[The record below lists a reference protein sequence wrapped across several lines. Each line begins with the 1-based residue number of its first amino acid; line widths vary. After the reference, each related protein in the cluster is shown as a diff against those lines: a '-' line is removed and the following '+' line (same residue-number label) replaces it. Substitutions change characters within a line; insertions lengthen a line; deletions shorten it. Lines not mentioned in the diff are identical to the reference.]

1 MAVVN
6 KLTEG
11 KHPLEFVVSEAGDG
25 YRSRDTIPVA
35 KSQTL
40 VPGQVIAHDATGH
53 WGGFIVGD
61 ASFGTAAAVIAYP
74 VTTDA
79 SNFGQAVAITRE
91 AEVRGSDLVWPNGIT
106 GAQITAAAAQLAASF
121 IVIR

>member
-1 MAVVN
+1 MTVVK
-6 KLTEG
+6 KLVEG
-11 KHPLEFVVSEAGDG
+11 KHPLEFVVSEDNDG
-25 YRSRDTIPVA
+25 HLSRDQIPIA

-61 ASFGTAAAVIAYP
+61 ASFGTAAGVIAYP

-79 SNFGQAVAITRE
+79 ANFGQGVAITRK
-91 AEVRGSDLVWPNGIT
+91 AEVRGTDLVWPAGIT
-106 GAQITAAAAQLAASF
+106 APQIAAAAAQLAAGM